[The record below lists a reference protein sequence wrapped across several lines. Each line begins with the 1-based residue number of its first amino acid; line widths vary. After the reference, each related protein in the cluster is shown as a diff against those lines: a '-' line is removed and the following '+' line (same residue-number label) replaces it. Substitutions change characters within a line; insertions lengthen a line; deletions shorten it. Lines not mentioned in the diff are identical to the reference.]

1 MTSCL
6 NGQTKYESKSWGSSM
21 KNSKLGTRLLIGG
34 LLCVAIPIII
44 IGIVSVYETNL
55 SISAFARSE
64 IENVATSLAKALD
77 MSLSKELR
85 LTKNMSYS
93 NSVIAAAYKVASDGE
108 GESMNEIALA
118 QKELNKFHEAAGDR
132 YSAVILVNRKSGIVF
147 ASSEGG
153 KGLRGINVADRDYVK
168 KSLQGTANIG
178 TVVISRAHGR
188 VVCTAAAPIYSPDG
202 KEITGVV
209 AVGMELK
216 FFTDIIDMIRIGK
229 SGYAAIIDRSGLS
242 IYNPARKEGIL
253 KVNINQN
260 KGMEAFAQQIN
271 RQRKGIGEYALENVH
286 KTAAFAPVEITD
298 WSVVVT
304 VPSKE
309 FTAPASFIRNLII
322 MMGLI
327 SLILAS
333 LFFYFFSRTI
343 SSPLNNV
350 VNAAQQIASGDLSV
364 QLPVETRRDEI
375 GSLAQAFTLMIQTL
389 KEKAQIAEKIAASD
403 LRVKVAPLSHADTLG
418 NALATMVEKLRSQIQ
433 QIIEGVNVLASAG
446 SEIMAS
452 ASQLTSGAAET
463 ASSVGETTTTVEEV
477 KQTADVTNQKAKH
490 VSELGQRTL
499 EISKAGL
506 KSMDDAVEGM
516 NRIREQMDTIAD
528 MVVRLSE
535 QSQAIG
541 EIIAT
546 VNDIAEQSNLLAV
559 NASIEAAK
567 AGEQGK
573 GFAVVAQEIRSLAAQ
588 SKQATTQVRNILFD
602 VQKAISSAVMA
613 TEQGSKAVEEGVRL
627 STQAGEAIDV
637 LAESVTEATNAAIQ
651 IAASSQQQLIG
662 MDQVVSAM
670 ETIRESSIKTVSST
684 KQTEKVA
691 YDLHNLGQRLLEI
704 VKLYRV

>member
-1 MTSCL
+1 
-6 NGQTKYESKSWGSSM
+6 M
-21 KNSKLGTRLLIGG
+21 KHLKLGTKLLIGG
-34 LLCVAIPIII
+34 LLAVAIPIIV
-44 IGIVSVYETNL
+44 IGMVSVYESSQ
-55 SISAFARSE
+55 SISK
-64 IENVATSLAKALD
+64 IQKENMISIAESLAGALGNG
-77 MSLSKELR
+77 MTEQLMTVR
-85 LTKNMSYS
+85 NISYS
-93 NSVIAAAYKVASDGE
+93 NSVIAAAEKVVRE
-108 GESMNEIALA
+108 GEKNSQNEILFV
-118 QKELNKFHEAAGDR
+118 QKELTKMKDAEGDR
-132 YSAVILVNRKSGIVF
+132 FSSITLTDKKGVIF
-147 ASSEGG
+147 ASSESGKF
-153 KGLRGINVADRDYVK
+153 KGLSLAGRDYLDK
-168 KSLQGTANIG
+168 AFKGTPNVG
-178 TVVISRAHGR
+178 SVVISRAAHGR
-188 VVCTAAAPIYSPDG
+188 VICTAASPIYASTG
-202 KEITGVV
+202 KEITGAVV
-209 AVGMELK
+209 IAMELK
-216 FFTDIIDMIRIGK
+216 LLTNIFDMLKVGQG
-229 SGYAAIIDRSGLS
+229 GYPAIVDRNGLS

-253 KVNINQN
+253 KANINQN

-271 RQRKGIGEYALENVH
+271 RQRKGIGEYVLENVH

-298 WSVVVT
+298 WTVVVT

-309 FTAPASFIRNLII
+309 FTAPVSFIRNLII
-322 MMGLI
+322 IVGLI

-333 LFFYFFSRTI
+333 LFFYLFSRTI
-343 SSPLNNV
+343 SSPLNSV
-350 VNAAQQIASGDLSV
+350 VDAAQKIAGGDLA
-364 QLPVETRRDEI
+364 VEVSSAELQDEI

-389 KEKAQIAEKIAASD
+389 KEKTTIAERIAASD
-403 LRVKVAPLSHADTLG
+403 LTVKVTPLSDADTLG
-418 NALATMVEKLRSQIQ
+418 NAFATMVENLRSQIQ

-452 ASQLTSGAAET
+452 VSQLTSGAAET
-463 ASSVGETTTTVEEV
+463 ATSVSETTTTVEEV

-499 EISKAGL
+499 EISRAGL
-506 KSMDDAVEGM
+506 KSIEDTVNGM
-516 NRIREQMDTIAD
+516 NRIREQMESIAD

-613 TEQGSKAVEEGVRL
+613 TEQGSKAVEEGVKL
-627 STQAGEAIDV
+627 STQAGESIDV
-637 LAESVTEATNAAIQ
+637 LAESVTEATHAAMQ

-670 ETIRESSIKTVSST
+670 ENIRGSSLQMASST
-684 KQTEKVA
+684 KQTEKA
-691 YDLHNLGQRLLEI
+691 AHDLHNLGQRLQEI
-704 VKLYRV
+704 VKLYKV